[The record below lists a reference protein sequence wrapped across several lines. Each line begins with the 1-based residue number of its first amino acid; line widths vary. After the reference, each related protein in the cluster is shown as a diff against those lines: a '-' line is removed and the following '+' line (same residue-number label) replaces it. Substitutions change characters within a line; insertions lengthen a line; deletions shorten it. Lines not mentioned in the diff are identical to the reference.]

1 MKKNRLR
8 YAIGLIVL
16 GIVLAQATG
25 WLSIGFIDSVDRL
38 IYDARLRLTMPRTVD
53 QRLVIVDIDEKSLA
67 EVGRWPWRRDR
78 MAQLVNQLFDTY
90 QVRQLGFD
98 IVMAEPD
105 ESSGL
110 RSLDALAK
118 TELQSDAAY
127 QQALQRLRPQ
137 LDYDNVFANA
147 LKNRP
152 IILGYYLSNEGSTSG
167 ALPSPA
173 LDAATM
179 LGRDAALTHWRD
191 HGGNLALFQ
200 QAAAGAGHFNPIIDP
215 DSSVRR
221 VPLLAFHQ
229 SKYYESF
236 SLAMARTYLHNAA
249 IQPSFDGGVLESLKL
264 TDGRTLI
271 TTIPVDENAAAWVPY
286 RGPERSYRYVSA
298 TDVLSKRVPPDQL
311 RGKIIIL
318 GTSAPGLRD
327 LRNTPVGEVYPGME
341 VHANL
346 ITGIL
351 DHSIKER
358 PSYIDGLEILVL
370 LAVGLV
376 MIFFF
381 PWQSPILVSIIV
393 ATSFVALTAGNFAIW
408 YYANWIM
415 PLAAA
420 LLLVV
425 ALYVWNM
432 AYGYFTE
439 ARAKLQIT
447 QRFGQYVPPELVNKM
462 LLDPDRYSMDSRR
475 ADLTVLFSDVRSF
488 TSISEGL
495 EPEELAD
502 LMNAYLTAMTQVI
515 RRHGGTLDKYIGDAI
530 VAFWGA
536 PIEDP
541 NHARNAV
548 LAALDMQVELKRLND
563 TFIVKKW
570 PPLQVG
576 IGINTGA
583 MTVGDMGSSIRLAYT
598 VMGDAVNL
606 GARLEGKTKDY
617 GVDIMVGETTCER
630 TPEIVYRELDRVQV
644 KGKELAVTVYQ
655 PLGVAAD
662 VSAAQTSNLTA
673 WQSMLQ
679 RYRAQDWSQAEA
691 ALHAIFSAEPQSA
704 LYQMYLQ
711 RIAAWRASPPGPE
724 WRGVTRFDTK

>member
-8 YAIGLIVL
+8 YVIGLIVL
-16 GIVLAQATG
+16 GLILAQATG
-25 WLSIGFIDSVDRL
+25 WLSIGFVDSVDRL
-38 IYDARLRLTMPRTVD
+38 IYDSRLRLTMPGTVD

-78 MAQLVNQLFDTY
+78 MAQLVDQLFDTY

-98 IVMAEPD
+98 IVMAERD
-105 ESSGL
+105 DSSGL

-118 TELQSDAAY
+118 NELQNNAAY

-152 IILGYYLSNEGSTSG
+152 IILGYYLSNEGSTTG
-167 ALPSPA
+167 ALPLPA
-173 LDAATM
+173 LDATKM
-179 LGRDAALTHWRD
+179 LGRDAAITHWHD
-191 HGGNLALFQ
+191 HGGNLLLFQ
-200 QAAAGAGHFNPIIDP
+200 QAAASAGHFNPIIDP
-215 DSSVRR
+215 DASVRR

-229 SKYYESF
+229 GQYYESF
-236 SLAMARTYLHNAA
+236 SLAMARTYLHNVA
-249 IQPSFDGGVLESLKL
+249 IEPTFDGGALESLRL
-264 TDGRTLI
+264 TAGHALV

-286 RGPERSYRYVSA
+286 RGSERSYRYVSA
-298 TDVLSKRVPPDQL
+298 ADVLSKRVPLDQL

-358 PSYIDGLEILVL
+358 PAYIDGLELFAL
-370 LAVGLV
+370 LIAGIV

-381 PWQSPILVSIIV
+381 PWQSPVAVSIVVAITV
-393 ATSFVALTAGNFAIW
+393 ATLTAGDFALW

-415 PLAAA
+415 PLAAV
-420 LLLVV
+420 LLLIV

-447 QRFGQYVPPELVNKM
+447 QRFGQYVPPELVSKM
-462 LLDPDRYSMDSRR
+462 AQDPGRYSMDSRR

-488 TSISEGL
+488 TTISERL

-502 LMNAYLTAMTQVI
+502 LMNAYLTAMTEVI

-536 PIEDP
+536 PVDDP
-541 NHARNAV
+541 DHARHAV
-548 LAALDMQVELKRLND
+548 LAALDMQIELKRLND
-563 TFIVKKW
+563 TFVAKGW

-583 MTVGDMGSSIRLAYT
+583 MTVGDMGSRIRLAYT

-617 GVDIMVGETTCER
+617 GVDIMVGETTRER
-630 TPEIVYRELDRVQV
+630 TPEIMYRELDRVQV

-655 PLGVAAD
+655 PLGNQAD
-662 VSAAQTSNLTA
+662 LSDAQTSNLSA

-679 RYRAQDWSQAEA
+679 RYRAQDWSQAET
-691 ALHAIFSAEPQSA
+691 ALHAIFAADPHSV

-711 RIAAWRASPPGPE
+711 RIAAWRLAPPGPE
-724 WRGVTRFDTK
+724 WTGVTRFDTK